1 MKFKSIQ
8 FSVAAMAGAS
18 ILAVVAA
25 LVLYAVHASQRSEEL
40 VAQRTQALLEQAI
53 EQRLVAMAKAQ
64 VLQIQ
69 RELETPLQIT
79 ADLARLNAQLGL
91 QDANGSPLLSIS
103 REELSALVRATT
115 EQNPKLLGTY
125 IGWEANAFDASDDLY
140 AGETG
145 NGYDGS
151 GRFLPW
157 WYRNADGSLGVDAL
171 GTMESETLL
180 PTGVRE
186 GEYYLCAK
194 ERKRSCVIDPAPYE
208 VGGKTTMLASFTT
221 PILVNGQ
228 FMGIAGADLAVD
240 FIQDLLRQA
249 DQQLYEGAGEMILIA
264 NNQRLVASTRA
275 SDKLG
280 NPASDLLDSNELENL
295 RNLQPGSIKYDIDH
309 QANPADSHIELL
321 LSFTIGDTASQWTLL
336 LQMPLATVMA
346 ELDTLRNALDEQQRS
361 DALNMTLVGLLI
373 AAGGLLALCLTDYGI
388 AKPLREMVAMLDDIA
403 QGEGDLT
410 RRLDVDRVDE
420 LGAIAKGFNTF
431 LSKLQS
437 MISQVVGSVQKVSD
451 SSEHTADIAIRTN
464 QGVQKQLAEIELVAT
479 AVHEMT
485 ATAQDVARNATH
497 AAEAANH
504 ADSAAN
510 QGREI
515 VHSTSRAISTLA
527 EEIGRAVG
535 VVQNLAKDSE
545 NINAILVA
553 IRGIA
558 EQTNLLALNAAIE
571 AARAGEQGRG
581 FAVVA
586 DEVRN
591 LAQKTQQATE
601 EIQSMIQ
608 QLQHGTRE
616 VVRVMQDSQEKT
628 DDSVRHA
635 NEAAEALVSITQA
648 VSVIND
654 MNTQIAS
661 AAEQQSAVA
670 EDINRNVTNIGNV
683 AHEVAGGADEASAA
697 SAELTKLAEQ
707 QRRLINQFRV

>member
-451 SSEHTADIAIRTN
+451 ASEHTADIAIRTN